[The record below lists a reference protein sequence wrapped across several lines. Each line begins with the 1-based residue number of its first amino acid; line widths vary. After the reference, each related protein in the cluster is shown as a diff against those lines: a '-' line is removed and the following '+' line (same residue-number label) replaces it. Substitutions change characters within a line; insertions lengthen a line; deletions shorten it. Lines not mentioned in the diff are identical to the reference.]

1 MKLYRY
7 IYILLA
13 SVLASACS
21 SDDIAPAPDS
31 PMIDNGSTFTI
42 RASVEIPG
50 MAQEVSRAMGTS
62 PDYTDQRLYLVE
74 FDIVNIKDDKPL
86 NNFIQTVYEAT
97 DMRVVDNHVEF
108 NVTLNKSENP
118 KALHLIAVPK
128 SVELNFNY
136 GSEGTVIPGL
146 TTSENNDAYWKRVT
160 FPNGYGTQDGDTW
173 TLNSDVIPSL
183 TMVPMLRNFAQISMN
198 NEAQNNFTLTGFA
211 VLNTP
216 QEGSVAPWDRESM
229 TFPDFLEVTEIDG
242 EKKYGQK
249 DYANMSYS
257 GLLSGSINEKLDE
270 TDFSTDPKFIYE
282 RPYSSIRHTQV
293 IIRGKYNGAA
303 DDTYYKIDLGTVA
316 TDTGIFTF
324 YNLLRNFNYVIKIKN
339 VSAAGAATLDEAI
352 TKGVVYN
359 NLSFDISTEKMFNI
373 SDGKDMLWV
382 NFTTAVV
389 TSNTDGAR
397 TLRFAYRYKEKIS
410 TGGGSVNNGAVTAYK
425 LEPGAVIE
433 SVKEIASP
441 ADSSEWKFY
450 EIKTKAP
457 SNEAQTQSFVVSN
470 PNSGLARTINLVLR
484 NPWEI
489 SRNRVFAGT
498 YSVPKQFPYKQE
510 QAEKYENKVNS
521 TAKSPI
527 TVFFTIPDNLPE
539 AIFPLSF
546 VLEANP
552 QNFEN
557 NKVGTLVV
565 KSGSSLFGTTYGT
578 RIQYV
583 KTITW
588 TDYNTV
594 LDDTHPTGVLV
605 PEQPDKPDET
615 KMVHRVRCRF
625 TSINDITA
633 DQTTTIRISNPYFIG
648 PGTGGVTE
656 VSVTSV
662 SGLSGYPQ

>member
-74 FDIVNIKDDKPL
+74 FDIANIEDDKPL

-97 DMRVVDNHVEF
+97 DMRVAGDHVEF
-108 NVTLNKSENP
+108 NVTLNKSEKP

-128 SVELNFNY
+128 SVELNFDY

-160 FPNGYGTQDGDTW
+160 FPNGYGEQNGDVW
-173 TLNSDVIPSL
+173 TLNSDVKQKL
-183 TMVPMLRNFAQISMN
+183 TMVPMVRNFAQISMTS
-198 NEAQNNFTLTGFA
+198 EAQNFELTGFA

-216 QEGSVAPWDRESM
+216 EEGSVAPWDRESM
-229 TFPDFLEVTEIDG
+229 TFPDFLDVTDING
-242 EKKYGQK
+242 EKKYEQK
-249 DYANMSYS
+249 DYANITYT
-257 GLLSGSINEKLDE
+257 GLLAGDINENLTE
-270 TDFSTDPKFIYE
+270 ADFSTEPKFIYE

-293 IIRGKYNGAA
+293 IIRGRYNGAEN
-303 DDTYYKIDLGTVA
+303 DTYYKIDLGKMSSE
-316 TDTGIFTF
+316 TGIFSF
-324 YNLLRNFNYVIKIKN
+324 YNLLRNFNYVINIKE
-339 VSAAGAATLDEAI
+339 VSAAGSATLEDAI

-359 NLSFDISTEKMFNI
+359 NLSFDVATEKMFNI
-373 SDGKDMLWV
+373 SNGTDMLWV

-397 TLRFAYRYKEKIS
+397 TLRFAYRYKTNITS
-410 TGGGSVNNGAVTAYK
+410 AGGTVSNGSIKTFNLDKGN
-425 LEPGAVIE
+425 VIE
-433 SVKEIASP
+433 SCKEIASP
-441 ADSSEWKFY
+441 VDSADWKFY

-457 SNEAQTQSFVVSN
+457 SDITQTQSFVVSDTK
-470 PNSGLARTINLVLR
+470 GLARTINLVLH
-484 NPWEI
+484 NPWQI
-489 SRNRVFAGT
+489 IRNRVFAGT
-498 YSVPKQFPYKQE
+498 YSVPDQFPYKEE

-521 TAKSPI
+521 AAKSPI

-546 VLEANP
+546 VLEADP

-557 NKVGTLVV
+557 NKIGTLVV
-565 KSGSSLFGTTYGT
+565 KSGPSLFGTSYGT

-605 PEQPDKPDET
+605 PDQTDQT
-615 KMVHRVRCRF
+615 KMAHRVRCRF
-625 TSINDITA
+625 TSTNDITA
-633 DQTTTIRISNPYFIG
+633 GQTTTIRISNPYFIG
-648 PGTGGVTE
+648 PGAGGVTE

-662 SGLSGYPQ
+662 SGLTGYPN